1 MTALTLHAMDDD
13 LASAL
18 RRHAAEAGE
27 SLNQAAKN
35 LLARALGLVGA
46 PHRPEPGFMRFAGTL
61 SARDAKSLR
70 SFVDGADFSKV
81 DPGDWK

>member
-1 MTALTLHAMDDD
+1 MAAITLHAMDDD

-27 SLNQAAKN
+27 SLNQAAKD

-46 PHRPEPGFMRFAGTL
+46 SHRPEPGFMRFAGTL
-61 SARDAKSLR
+61 SSRDAKNLK
-70 SFVDGADFSKV
+70 SFVDNADFSKV
-81 DPGDWK
+81 DPEDWK